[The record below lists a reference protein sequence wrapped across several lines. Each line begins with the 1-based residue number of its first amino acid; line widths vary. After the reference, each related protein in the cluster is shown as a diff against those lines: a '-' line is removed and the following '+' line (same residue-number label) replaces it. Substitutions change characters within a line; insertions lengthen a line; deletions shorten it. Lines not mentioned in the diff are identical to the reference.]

1 MSTAQKKKNFLIII
15 STLFGLVIWSF
26 IAVAAGAQ
34 SAPSH
39 SIQVNGQAL
48 MYVEPDVAN
57 LNLGIEIQA
66 DSAANAQEQL
76 RYQASM
82 VLDALSREGIQR
94 SKMKTSS
101 YRISPVYSTETGK
114 ENYIEGYKAETSISV
129 EISDLESLAM
139 IIDKAI
145 AAGANVV
152 RSVSYDRRDLE
163 AFKAQLIK
171 SACLEA
177 SSKAEVGASALGLR
191 LGAPIRVSIQDRF
204 SALDTGNMVM
214 KATAFGSESI
224 SPGEIEI
231 SVTVSAEFELIV
243 E

>member
-1 MSTAQKKKNFLIII
+1 MSIAQKKKGFFIIC
-15 STLFGLVIWSF
+15 SGLFGLVIWSF

-34 SAPSH
+34 SASSH
-39 SIQVNGQAL
+39 SIQVYGQAA

-57 LNLGIEIQA
+57 LSLGIEIQTDTA
-66 DSAANAQEQL
+66 SNAQEQL
-76 RYQASM
+76 GYQASM
-82 VLDALSREGIQR
+82 VLDALSQAGIQR
-94 SKMKTSS
+94 LKMKTSS
-101 YRISPVYSTETGK
+101 YRISPVYSTEK
-114 ENYIEGYKAETSISV
+114 DRENVIKGYRAETSISV
-129 EISDLESLAM
+129 EISDLESVAM

-177 SSKAEVGASALGLR
+177 GSKAEVGASALGLR

-214 KATAFGSESI
+214 KAAAFGSESI

>member
-1 MSTAQKKKNFLIII
+1 MKVTQFTYIKVYLHNKWDRSYTPKKNVYIYLRII
-15 STLFGLVIWSF
+15 IWSF
-26 IAVAAGAQ
+26 IAAAGAQ

-145 AAGANVV
+145 AAELML
-152 RSVSYDRRDLE
+152 YDQSL
-163 AFKAQLIK
+163 
-171 SACLEA
+171 
-177 SSKAEVGASALGLR
+177 
-191 LGAPIRVSIQDRF
+191 
-204 SALDTGNMVM
+204 M
-214 KATAFGSESI
+214 
-224 SPGEIEI
+224 
-231 SVTVSAEFELIV
+231 IV
-243 E
+243 EI